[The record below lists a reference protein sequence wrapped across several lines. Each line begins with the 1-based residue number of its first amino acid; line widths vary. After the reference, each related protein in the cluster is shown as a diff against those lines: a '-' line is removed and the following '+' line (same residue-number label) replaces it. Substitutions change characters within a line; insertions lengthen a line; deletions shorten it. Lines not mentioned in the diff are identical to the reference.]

1 MAIARNTLGTV
12 VAVAAMESH
21 DFSKPARHSIRLQK
35 EHGID
40 GDAHAGHFVKH
51 RYLAK
56 RQPRLLNLRQAHLLS
71 SELLQDLE
79 KLGHRVRAGELGEN
93 ITTSGLE
100 LELLPLG
107 TLLTFG
113 DASTIELT
121 GLRTPCALIDRFQ
134 AGLKRHL
141 ITRSQAGAKLR
152 CGVFGVVRANGSISA
167 GDTIAACLPEQPWQL
182 LPAL

>member
-21 DFSKPARHSIRLQK
+21 DFSKSARHSIWLQK

-40 GDAHAGHFVKH
+40 GDAHAGHFVQH

-56 RQPRLLNLRQAHLLS
+56 RQPRLRNLRQAHLLS

-79 KLGHRVRAGELGEN
+79 KLGHRVCAGELGEN

-100 LELLPLG
+100 LELFPLG
-107 TLLTFG
+107 TVLTFG
-113 DASTIELT
+113 DAS
-121 GLRTPCALIDRFQ
+121 
-134 AGLKRHL
+134 
-141 ITRSQAGAKLR
+141 
-152 CGVFGVVRANGSISA
+152 
-167 GDTIAACLPEQPWQL
+167 
-182 LPAL
+182 